1 MAGVFISYRRSDSA
15 AFAGRIADYFAYNYP
30 DIRVFFD
37 VNAIEPGQDFVQAIR
52 SRIESSEVVLA
63 MIGESWLNAA
73 DGSGSRR
80 IDDPQDFVRL
90 ELATALSLGA
100 RVIPVLLDS
109 AQMPGEQDLPADM
122 ASLARCNAQFVRG
135 AAFQRDAEHLGNFV
149 NEFLTSSTKPV
160 TVAPQA
166 EARNVNSE
174 VKSSLVSAFEQF
186 RDHVD
191 QNSFM
196 ICENDQGQFI
206 QYARTGPES
215 VELDLP
221 TNPLNPQQVVAAQ
234 RLLHESYDATQND
247 IGGGDFT
254 FNLSLPMDPAYLSHI
269 TLDVFEHVYGLLPSA
284 PLKVQIDSF

>member
-1 MAGVFISYRRSDSA
+1 M
-15 AFAGRIADYFAYNYP
+15 N
-30 DIRVFFD
+30 
-37 VNAIEPGQDFVQAIR
+37 
-52 SRIESSEVVLA
+52 
-63 MIGESWLNAA
+63 SW
-73 DGSGSRR
+73 R
-80 IDDPQDFVRL
+80 
-90 ELATALSLGA
+90 T
-100 RVIPVLLDS
+100 
-109 AQMPGEQDLPADM
+109 
-122 ASLARCNAQFVRG
+122 
-135 AAFQRDAEHLGNFV
+135 
-149 NEFLTSSTKPV
+149 STKPV

-166 EARNVNSE
+166 EARNVNSD

-206 QYARTGPES
+206 QYARTGPEA

-234 RLLHESYDATQND
+234 RLLRESYDATQNV

-254 FNLSLPMDPAYLSHI
+254 FNLNLPMDPAYLSHI